1 VQRLARIHA
10 QTAQAQP
17 PAPRRAQPLPC
28 CTITHVTAPSKT
40 AWLHGARMSYFSAIL
55 PISDGMGLVFAVS
68 CYDGRIV
75 VSPTSCREL
84 MPDPQ
89 FFTQCVRDSF
99 QEFLALARADGR
111 PARTAAARASASGR
125 ARPSARTARSAA
137 TRPPAGPAGRRR
149 STAPRR

>member
-1 VQRLARIHA
+1 MQRLARIHA
-10 QTAQAQP
+10 QTAQAQRP
-17 PAPRRAQPLPC
+17 VPGRAQPLPC
-28 CTITHVTAPSKT
+28 CTITHVNAPSKT

-55 PISDGMGLVFAVS
+55 PISDGMGLVFAVTR
-68 CYDGRIV
+68 YDGRIV